1 MQKSSSALSKWL
13 YLRPKS
19 GWHVTNPL
27 LFSRV
32 VRRAAKLK
40 HLKQICSYWNASQI
54 LETSYC
60 NICPWHLKQRQFLAG
75 NCINLCH
82 RAECFIP
89 PPAEDRVH
97 AGHQLAGTLKQTA
110 HHHPLGKDL
119 KEKPTEQSIFVIIY
133 ASFQSRSK
141 LKRRMRKKMLG
152 TLDKGST
159 LLLRSFT
166 PYWTFHPYPCLKTL
180 WEQTF

>member
-32 VRRAAKLK
+32 VRHAAKLK

-97 AGHQLAGTLKQTA
+97 ARTSAGRDTKADCSPPPSGKRPQREAYRTKHLCYNLCFFSVQIQT
-110 HHHPLGKDL
+110 
-119 KEKPTEQSIFVIIY
+119 KEENE
-133 ASFQSRSK
+133 
-141 LKRRMRKKMLG
+141 KKNVKY
-152 TLDKGST
+152 T
-159 LLLRSFT
+159 
-166 PYWTFHPYPCLKTL
+166 W
-180 WEQTF
+180 